1 MKITIDQGA
10 ISYIFENGKCATIRY
25 SKKGWCHSGVVDV
38 PVIHLGEPE
47 SNLDDYK
54 KYSLENITLYYPKK
68 LESEREEIIISVSKL
83 LKWKKLTLD
92 GY

>member
-1 MKITIDQGA
+1 M
-10 ISYIFENGKCATIRY
+10 
-25 SKKGWCHSGVVDV
+25 
-38 PVIHLGEPE
+38 IHLGEPE

>member
-1 MKITIDQGA
+1 M
-10 ISYIFENGKCATIRY
+10 
-25 SKKGWCHSGVVDV
+25 

-54 KYSLENITLYYPKK
+54 KYNLENITLYYPKK
-68 LESEREEIIISVSKL
+68 LELERDEIIISLSKL
-83 LKWKKLTLD
+83 FKWKKLTLE